1 MEKSFWAKV
10 RRGILM
16 ITQSKKALIGS
27 VMLIIIFLIAI
38 FAKAIAPYDPTAIDG
53 TNILAAPS
61 AEHLFGTDN
70 FGRDLFSRIIIGSQ
84 ISVGIPLL
92 VVLIALAIGI
102 PLGLLSGYYGGKL
115 DLIITGI
122 TNSLLCF
129 PTILLTLALA
139 TIMGGGAKVVL
150 IALGIGFSPKLIR
163 LVRSVT
169 LSIREREY
177 IDAAVVIGE
186 TKRSIMLRYM
196 LPNTLAPIVIQAT
209 LTMSSAVLEE
219 AAISYLGY
227 GVQPPNASWG
237 LLLSDYSKFIWK
249 APRLCLLPGVAIML
263 LVLAINFFGDGLRDI
278 LDPKYKGQVNK
289 L

>member
-1 MEKSFWAKV
+1 MV
-10 RRGILM
+10 
-16 ITQSKKALIGS
+16 TQSKKALLGS
-27 VMLIIIFLIAI
+27 IMLIIIFLVAI
-38 FAKAIAPYDPTAIDG
+38 FAKQIAPYDPTAINSAN
-53 TNILAAPS
+53 TLAAPS
-61 AEHLFGTDN
+61 AEHICGTDN
-70 FGRDLFSRIIIGSQ
+70 FGRDLFSRIIVGSQ
-84 ISVGIPLL
+84 IAIGIPLL
-92 VVLIALAIGI
+92 VVIISLAIGV
-102 PLGLLSGYYGGKL
+102 PLGLISGYYGGKA

-122 TNSLLCF
+122 TNCLLCF

-169 LSIREREY
+169 LSVREREY
-177 IDAAVVIGE
+177 VDAAIVAGE
-186 TKRSIMLRYM
+186 TRGSIMLRYI

-227 GVQPPNASWG
+227 GVQPPLASWG

-249 APRLCLLPGVAIML
+249 APRLCFLPGLAIIF